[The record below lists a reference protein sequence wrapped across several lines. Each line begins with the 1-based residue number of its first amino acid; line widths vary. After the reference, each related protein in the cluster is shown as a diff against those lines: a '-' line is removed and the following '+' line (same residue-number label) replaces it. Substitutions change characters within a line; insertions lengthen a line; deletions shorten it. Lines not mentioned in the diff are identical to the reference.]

1 MKCTCKV
8 GNNGGW
14 YTFRQLRS
22 PFPIFTVYHI
32 VTFHLVQAEV
42 LATRHQH
49 RPMGEMCVFLKKHN
63 NIFMPCDDD
72 RLEYI
77 VTAYIYYYRCSGMA
91 CDVSAIS
98 IIQDSPYVREKPLDD
113 VPPSKIL
120 PITIFYTRH
129 CSQLLTKY
137 KS

>member
-1 MKCTCKV
+1 MYTHPSINKIEVSACDIIITIYYMHMNILTKILTCLFKNLDILVTVAATINSQSESKVSKQMKCTCKV

-63 NIFMPCDDD
+63 NIFM
-72 RLEYI
+72 
-77 VTAYIYYYRCSGMA
+77 M
-91 CDVSAIS
+91 
-98 IIQDSPYVREKPLDD
+98 
-113 VPPSKIL
+113 
-120 PITIFYTRH
+120 
-129 CSQLLTKY
+129 
-137 KS
+137 